1 MQNIND
7 FLYFRKLGWS
17 LSNIKAQAKK
27 RSNYSIGLMKSNILI
42 GFIIG
47 DLIYIE
53 KISEYEILLIYV
65 DNRYRNKSFAL
76 YLIDAFTSSSFL
88 QPLKKITPEVS
99 KSNIFVTNL
108 YIKNGFEEIK
118 KKKKLL

>member
-1 MQNIND
+1 MQNID
-7 FLYFRKLGWS
+7 EFLYFRKLGWS

-53 KISEYEILLIYV
+53 KISEFEILRIYV
-65 DNRYRNKSFAL
+65 DNQYLGL
-76 YLIDAFTSSSFL
+76 YSSNDVMFFSIGYF
-88 QPLKKITPEVS
+88 
-99 KSNIFVTNL
+99 
-108 YIKNGFEEIK
+108 
-118 KKKKLL
+118 

>member
-1 MQNIND
+1 
-7 FLYFRKLGWS
+7 
-17 LSNIKAQAKK
+17 
-27 RSNYSIGLMKSNILI
+27 MKSNILI

-65 DNRYRNKSFAL
+65 DNRYRNKGFAS
-76 YLIDAFTSSSFL
+76 YLINALTSPFFL
-88 QPLKKITPEVS
+88 QSLKKITLEVS

>member
-1 MQNIND
+1 LQNIDD

-88 QPLKKITPEVS
+88 QPLKKITLEVS